1 MRHKRLNH
9 RRKCERNSFQK
20 FIVWLFDLECSCH
33 NHRRT
38 KFVKLRLHPI
48 DDDFIV
54 INTGECCF
62 MAQLL
67 NTQRVLATAR
77 PLDADGNPT
86 AATIAF
92 TSSDTSVV
100 SVTDNGDGTAMLD
113 SGADGSATVTA
124 TATDADGAQVSA
136 SVDIDVVPPTI
147 PPAATAS
154 VDLTLGTPED
164 KPVG

>member
-1 MRHKRLNH
+1 
-9 RRKCERNSFQK
+9 
-20 FIVWLFDLECSCH
+20 
-33 NHRRT
+33 
-38 KFVKLRLHPI
+38 
-48 DDDFIV
+48 
-54 INTGECCF
+54 

-92 TSSDTSVV
+92 TSSDTSIV

-136 SVDIDVVPPTI
+136 SVDIDVVPPTT